1 MADDA
6 RDFTFDID
14 ELDQLVIER
23 MAGVEELESTMTD
36 VQYPEMRKSV
46 IDALEALADPDY
58 QRRVWINHEFP
69 QENFYDDLDVNV
81 SILYDDCV
89 VVPDPRSRIGT
100 VLVDGPE
107 VDRLIELDR
116 VLGPMIGR
124 LGNVPDAT
132 YLGDSEWPMVVIA
145 ARAALAAMRDA

>member
-1 MADDA
+1 
-6 RDFTFDID
+6 
-14 ELDQLVIER
+14 
-23 MAGVEELESTMTD
+23 MTD

-46 IDALEALADPDY
+46 IDALEAFADPDY
-58 QRRVWINHEFP
+58 QRRVWIDHEFP

-107 VDRLIELDR
+107 VDRLIELDQ

-124 LGNVPDAT
+124 LGNAPDAT
-132 YLGDSEWPMVVIA
+132 YLGDSEWPLVVTA
-145 ARAALAAMRDA
+145 ARAALAAMRDV

>member
-1 MADDA
+1 
-6 RDFTFDID
+6 
-14 ELDQLVIER
+14 
-23 MAGVEELESTMTD
+23 MTD
-36 VQYPEMRKSV
+36 VRYPEMRKSV
-46 IDALEALADPDY
+46 IEALESFADPDY

-107 VDRLIELDR
+107 VGRLIELDQ
-116 VLGPMIGR
+116 VLGPMIRR
-124 LGNVPDAT
+124 LGNAPDAI
-132 YLGDSEWPMVVIA
+132 YLGDSEWPLVVAA
-145 ARAALAAMRDA
+145 ARAALAAMQDI

>member
-1 MADDA
+1 MAD
-6 RDFTFDID
+6 
-14 ELDQLVIER
+14 L
-23 MAGVEELESTMTD
+23 EELGSPVTD
-36 VQYPEMRKSV
+36 VKYPEMRKSV
-46 IDALEALADPDY
+46 LEALESFADPDY
-58 QRRVWINHEFP
+58 QRRVWINREFP

-100 VLVDGPE
+100 VLMDGPE

-124 LGNVPDAT
+124 LGNAPDAT
-132 YLGDSEWPMVVIA
+132 YLGDSEWPLVVAA
-145 ARAALAAMRDA
+145 ARAALAAMRDK